1 MTNDKNIIDLLRD
14 IHNIYDELM
23 HEIQDL
29 QLKVVSLQKEN
40 ENLLNETNKRTDKI
54 SES

>member
-29 QLKVVSLQKEN
+29 KLKVTALQKEN
-40 ENLLNETNKRTDKI
+40 EILLNEINKRTDKT
-54 SES
+54 SQ